1 MGAEY
6 RVNIVPESCL
16 VHSII
21 EKTHSSAFRM
31 WQDEYQFG
39 NFTYSF
45 KTQGLIR
52 MMDFRHVVPK
62 NIMAVMYP
70 C

>member
-21 EKTHSSAFRM
+21 EKTHSSAFECGKM
-31 WQDEYQFG
+31 SI
-39 NFTYSF
+39 NLAILLTHS
-45 KTQGLIR
+45 K
-52 MMDFRHVVPK
+52 HK
-62 NIMAVMYP
+62 A
-70 C
+70 

>member
-16 VHSII
+16 VLSII
-21 EKTHSSAFRM
+21 EKTFECAKMSINLAILLK
-31 WQDEYQFG
+31 
-39 NFTYSF
+39 SF
-45 KTQGLIR
+45 KTQGLIG

-62 NIMAVMYP
+62 NIMAVMYH